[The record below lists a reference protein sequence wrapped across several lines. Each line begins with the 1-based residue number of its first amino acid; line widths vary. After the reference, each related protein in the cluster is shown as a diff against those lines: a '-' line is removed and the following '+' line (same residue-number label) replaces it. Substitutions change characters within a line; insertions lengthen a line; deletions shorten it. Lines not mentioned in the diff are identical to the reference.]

1 MRALVTGA
9 GGFAGGHLVTYLAQH
24 TDVEVFGAVL
34 RPVEKYQ
41 AMAERLGVRL
51 HRVDL
56 RETLSVVNLLSA
68 AEPDYIFHLA
78 AYAAVGAS
86 WQIPWETIA
95 NNIRAQ
101 LNIFQA
107 LIAVGARPR
116 VLVVGSADQYGLVRQ
131 EDNPIDEDT
140 PFRPNSPYSVSKI
153 AQDMLGLQYF
163 YSHQIPVVRV
173 RPFNH
178 IGPGQRE
185 QFVAPDFSL
194 QIAKIEAGMM
204 PPVMRVGNLDAQRDF
219 TDVRDVV
226 RAYYLALMH
235 GTPGQVYNI
244 GTGEARSIRELLDTL
259 LSLSTVPIEVQ
270 PDPKR
275 MRPSD
280 VPLAVC
286 DASRLRCDTGWSPQ
300 VPFGRS
306 LADTLDEWRRRVA
319 DGDLSSEGMF
329 YHEW

>member
-1 MRALVTGA
+1 MRAFVTGA
-9 GGFAGGHLVTYLAQH
+9 GGFAGSHLVTYLAEN
-24 TDVEVFGAVL
+24 TDLEVFGTVL

-41 AMAERLGVRL
+41 ATRDRLGVTL
-51 HRVDL
+51 YRVDL

-68 AEPDYIFHLA
+68 IQPDYIFHLA

-107 LIAVGARPR
+107 LIAINARPR
-116 VLVVGSADQYGLVRQ
+116 VLVVGSADEYGLVRP

-140 PFRPNSPYSVSKI
+140 PLRPNSPYSVSKI

-163 YSHQIPVVRV
+163 ISHQIPVVRV

-178 IGPGQRE
+178 IGPRQRE
-185 QFVAPDFSL
+185 QFVAPDFAY
-194 QIAKIEAGMM
+194 QIAQIEAGMVA
-204 PPVMRVGNLDAQRDF
+204 PVMRVGNLEARRDF
-219 TDVRDVV
+219 TDVRAVV
-226 RAYYLALMH
+226 RAYHLALIH
-235 GTPGQVYNI
+235 GAPGEVYNI
-244 GTGEARSIRELLDTL
+244 GTGQAHTIHEVLNTL
-259 LSLSTVPIEVQ
+259 LALSNADIDVQ

-280 VPLAVC
+280 VPLSVC
-286 DASRLRCDTGWSPQ
+286 DPTRLQRDTGWHAEIPL
-300 VPFGRS
+300 VRS
-306 LADTLDEWRRRVA
+306 LSDVLDEWRRRVA
-319 DGDLSSEGMF
+319 AGDIERDGII
-329 YHEW
+329 YHE